1 AALRSEIEQRIGRA
15 PRLRSR
21 LAEAPFG
28 RGFAWVDDPAFDVS
42 RHVRRVAVG
51 GPVERLQLLQLVG
64 GLMSE
69 RLRRDR
75 ALWSI
80 DVVEP
85 LLDGRV
91 AAIWRIHHAMAD
103 GGAAMSIGSA
113 VLWRDS
119 PEPEPAPPLPPP
131 EPMPASASLLA
142 ALARDRARRLARDF
156 K

>member
-1 AALRSEIEQRIGRA
+1 
-15 PRLRSR
+15 
-21 LAEAPFG
+21 
-28 RGFAWVDDPAFDVS
+28 
-42 RHVRRVAVG
+42 
-51 GPVERLQLLQLVG
+51 
-64 GLMSE
+64 
-69 RLRRDR
+69 DR
-75 ALWSI
+75 PLWSI

-156 K
+156 KRVGAGLASSERRRESLLDLRRAPAT